1 MAKRLAIKVGEFT
14 NQQGETKGEYARL
27 GVMMDG
33 QNGPYLLLDPSIS
46 LGGCLAKQ
54 NIMNHKAGKEVRNS
68 VMVSVF
74 DDSQQQQGGQQQS
87 ASQGQ
92 STPQQQGQQQQAP
105 SNNFDGFDDDIPF

>member
-54 NIMNHKAGKEVRNS
+54 NMMNHKAGKEIRNS

-74 DDSQQQQGGQQQS
+74 DDSQQQQGGQQQ
-87 ASQGQ
+87 APQGQ
-92 STPQQQGQQQQAP
+92 QAPQQQGGQQQTP